1 MNGPKPSRNAPR
13 PSIVAPKAEGSVKVA
28 KHAIQADVAATVVD
42 VEHETTR
49 LFAELAKDGMT
60 AAELA
65 EFQIQMNGMTA
76 GMEMLTAAQKAY
88 HDAGMSIIR
97 NLA

>member
-1 MNGPKPSRNAPR
+1 MNGPKPSRNIARAP
-13 PSIVAPKAEGSVKVA
+13 IVAPPAEGGPRVG
-28 KHAIQADVAATVVD
+28 KHAIQADVAAAVVD

-60 AAELA
+60 ASELA
-65 EFQIQMNGMTA
+65 QFQIQMNGMTA
-76 GMEMLTAAQKAY
+76 GMEMLSAAQKAY
-88 HDAGMSIIR
+88 HDAGMSIVR